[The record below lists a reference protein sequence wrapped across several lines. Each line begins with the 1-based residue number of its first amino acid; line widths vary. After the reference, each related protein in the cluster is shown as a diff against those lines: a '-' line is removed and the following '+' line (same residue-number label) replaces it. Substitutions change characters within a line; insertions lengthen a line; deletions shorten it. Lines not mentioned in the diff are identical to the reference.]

1 MSSGHD
7 HHDNH
12 STEPKT
18 VAFRTPMILALVTVL
33 AIVLLVS
40 TCDKKHGCCEDG
52 AKCEQEAGEH
62 GGHENA
68 GHENAAHEEHHADK
82 QAEVATETAPVKDSV
97 SVPADSTAAK
107 AKVEEH
113 AAHH

>member
-7 HHDNH
+7 NHDNH
-12 STEPKT
+12 STEPKE
-18 VAFRTPMILALVTVL
+18 VSFRTPMILALVTVL

-52 AKCEQEAGEH
+52 AKCEQEAGGH
-62 GGHENA
+62 GTHETA
-68 GHENAAHEEHHADK
+68 GHENAVHEDHHADK
-82 QAEVATETAPVKDSV
+82 HAEATTETVPVADSV
-97 SVPADSTAAK
+97 SVTADSTA